1 MQFVGLDTETISGKC
16 RLIGLSNGEYFIVR
30 NVHDL
35 LLFLK
40 TQQKQNFLAYNA
52 DYDAQSILVHL
63 PKKELDYLMKGI
75 EIEYEGIK
83 FLYYRRKFLKFNS
96 NWLFDVYQY
105 YHAGTLDAAAQKF
118 LGKKKLEVKSKIFD
132 EKTIYDPKTI
142 KYCINDAKLAYE
154 LFMKMYRTLPKE
166 LLETK
171 PISTAYYSAKYFRK
185 ELSLNRIPNAVN
197 EIARQAYHGGL
208 FTINTKGHFYNL
220 FNYDIVSAYPFEI
233 CKLRGMQNLN
243 VVNHKGYVKDAA
255 YGFYQVKVNI
265 KDKYVSPLIYKHK
278 GLCLNPVG
286 KYEGFITKKEFESIM
301 HYDPEIV
308 SGYHIFCNDYTPFK
322 KRMEQV
328 FYRKCNDEN
337 KIVWKY
343 LANSLYGKTAS
354 ALKVYRDKDLVLDDS
369 LFEVI
374 ERDGR
379 YYYKVEDIEKSNF
392 IYASEI
398 TANTRL
404 RMYNE
409 IYKHRENIIAVQT
422 DSLVSKI
429 PLQDLEVDPNK
440 LGAWKLEKWDEAY
453 MIGSGVYFYRIGKVW
468 HGKFRGFNFSGAK
481 VEDILDRLLSSE
493 KTFVDFDILKRIS
506 IQESKRTHN
515 EDMANAIV
523 NTTRKLN
530 INFDRKR
537 IWLGKWE
544 SGKELNTKVIG
555 SLAVFLKEFTG
566 QENDQGILF

>member
-1 MQFVGLDTETISGKC
+1 
-16 RLIGLSNGEYFIVR
+16 LIGLSNGEHFIVKDE
-30 NVHDL
+30 NDL
-35 LLFLK
+35 LMFLR
-40 TQQKQNFLAYNA
+40 QQKNQNFLAYNA
-52 DYDAQSILVHL
+52 DYDAQSMLVWL

-75 EIEYEGIK
+75 EIEYEGVK
-83 FLYYRRKFLKFNS
+83 FLYYRRKFLKCNT

-105 YHAGTLDAAAQKF
+105 YHAGTLDAAAQKY
-118 LGKKKLEVKSKIFD
+118 LGKKKLSVETKIFT

-185 ELSLNRIPNAVN
+185 ELSSNRIPVAVN
-197 EIARQAYHGGL
+197 EMARQAYHGGL

-233 CKLRGMQNLN
+233 CNLRGMQYLN

-255 YGFYQVKVNI
+255 YGFYHVKVDI
-265 KDKYVSPLIYKHK
+265 TDKYVSPLIYKYK

-286 KYEGFITKKEFESIM
+286 KYEGIITKKEFEVIQQ
-301 HYDPEIV
+301 YDPEIV
-308 SGYHIFCNDYTPFK
+308 SGYHIFCNDYTPFR

-409 IYKHRENIIAVQT
+409 IYKHKENIIAVQT

-429 PLQDLEVDPNK
+429 SLNLEVDPNK

-453 MIGSGVYFYRIGKVW
+453 MIGSGVYFYRIGKEW

-481 VEDILDRLLSSE
+481 VEDILERLLTSD
-493 KTFVDFDILKRIS
+493 KPFVDFDILKRIS

-537 IWLGKWE
+537 IWLGKWK
-544 SGKELNTKVIG
+544 SGKELETKVIR
-555 SLAVFLKEFTG
+555 SLAVFLKSFTG
-566 QENDQGILF
+566 QDKDQGLLF